1 MKNTVTDFKILPFED
16 IKKIYRDEWILIGN
30 PEFQNTKVLA
40 GIVVLHHKDK
50 QQLALN
56 ARENFEERQ
65 TEFNALTTVFT
76 GVFPKNRRIWI

>member
-1 MKNTVTDFKILPFED
+1 MENTVIDFKILPFED
-16 IKKIYRDEWILIGN
+16 IKKIYPSEWVLVGN
-30 PEFQNTKVLA
+30 PEFQNTKVVS

-56 ARENFEERQ
+56 ARKNFAERQ